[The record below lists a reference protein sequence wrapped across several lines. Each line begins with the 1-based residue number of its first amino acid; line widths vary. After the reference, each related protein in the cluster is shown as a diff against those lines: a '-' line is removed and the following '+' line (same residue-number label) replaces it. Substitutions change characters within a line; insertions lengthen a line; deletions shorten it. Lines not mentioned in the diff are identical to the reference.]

1 MGNHEGHMPSQ
12 CSELAKG
19 NDDKAQDSMDSFMET
34 AEKLYSLP
42 LDKAARKVEIFSGS
56 IELLDKKLGNATYYK
71 TKNNIIDKQTQNEKK
86 ILNANKTA
94 KTESKKSLNSAGR
107 ELRKNKN
114 LNSDDGIS
122 KKERNL
128 VKKAIRNNKEVNLS
142 YFKANSAGY
151 KAAVKYNEALKASK
165 KATNDAASAQQDYNA
180 WLVEASKLK
189 FDNIADHY
197 DKKVKM
203 IGYDMSA
210 IDDRISEIE
219 AAGRKA
225 QKSYYEDQ
233 KKINN
238 DTLSQYKAEKAALE
252 ESIKH
257 IKKGTD
263 EWYDAYDQIQQVS
276 SSISEC
282 TKKTY
287 ELNDAISQLH
297 FDMLDDIVDGTE
309 RIITEQ
315 EFLQGLFAHEKN
327 TDKDTGTFTDAGLA
341 KLGSLSAGYYASG
354 ENARRLAEEV
364 AELQRMLD
372 AGETYSSVLG
382 IDLNSRDNVEKK
394 LNEVRAKEQ
403 EWVKERYD
411 NATAIHDM
419 MEELYR
425 TELDYLKE
433 LVDAKK
439 EALDAEKDLHDYQ
452 RTISEKTESIA
463 TIQKQIAA
471 YSGDTSEEGRAK
483 LQRLQKDLD
492 DKKDDL
498 KETEYDRLISDQKEM
513 LDDLYDEYNKKLE
526 EEIEQFMVLVQKGL
540 DTANDNMSGIRDF
553 LEKVSEKNGYAM
565 GTNGLFDGSNGI
577 EKNVGNAASQ
587 VEKNEERKQESTNPE
602 ITLPTAEPFK
612 NGFTEADSKT
622 TPLGGPETTLHEKAS
637 ASDAREKA
645 KKYIGSHAT
654 KAKKKKKE
662 YSDVSQRIYENK
674 AKAYNGT
681 GKVLSTESM
690 KGLAKLLGIKY
701 DNYSKN
707 GNLYKTLKKIKF
719 PGFRKG
725 GVVSVDDIEKQVRSN
740 GDDGLVSVKNGE
752 GFLTKAQTDDFRKF
766 IGIMEDYKP
775 AMQLP
780 SQLSGL
786 PATPTMRNLNNVVN
800 VQMGGITMNGV
811 NDPKEFSKQLTNA
824 IKNNQKVQ
832 KSIHSIETQRIGGDG
847 ILSVNKIKH

>member
-1 MGNHEGHMPSQ
+1 MGNHEGHKPSQ

-34 AEKLYSLP
+34 AEKLYNLP

-189 FDNIADHY
+189 FDNIAGHY

-219 AAGRKA
+219 ASGRKA

-341 KLGSLSAGYYASG
+341 KLGSLSANYYASG
-354 ENARRLAEEV
+354 ENAKRLAEEV

-372 AGETYSSVLG
+372 AGETYSSILG
-382 IDLNSRDNVEKK
+382 IELNSIDNVEKK
-394 LNEVRAKEQ
+394 LNEARAKEQ

-433 LVDAKK
+433 LIDAKK

-483 LQRLQKDLD
+483 LQRLQKELD

-498 KETEYDRLISDQKEM
+498 KETEYDKLISDQKEM
-513 LDDLYDEYNKKLE
+513 LDDLYDEYSKKLE

-540 DTANDNMSGIRDF
+540 DTANDNMSGIRDY
-553 LEKVSEKNGYAM
+553 LKEIAEKNGYVM
-565 GTNGLFDGSNGI
+565 ETDGLFNGSKDI
-577 EKNVGNAASQ
+577 ETNVGNAVSQ
-587 VEKNEERKQESTNPE
+587 VERNEEKKQEPIDPPMKPSLNKNESTSHNSTSPS
-602 ITLPTAEPFK
+602 L
-612 NGFTEADSKT
+612 GVDFTEYK
-622 TPLGGPETTLHEKAS
+622 S
-637 ASDAREKA
+637 AADAREKA
-645 KKYIGSHAT
+645 KKYIGSHVT
-654 KAKKKKKE
+654 KAKKEKKE

-725 GVVSVDDIEKQVRSN
+725 GIVSVDDIEKQVRSN

-752 GFLTKAQTDDFRKF
+752 GILTKLQTDDFRKF

-775 AMQLP
+775 TMQFPNPLDG
-780 SQLSGL
+780 LS
-786 PATPTMRNLNNVVN
+786 ATPTMRNMNNVVN
-800 VQMGGITMNGV
+800 VNNLTLPNVTNYDEFKDRMFHDMQNDKNYIKFV
-811 NDPKEFSKQLTNA
+811 NDTSLNRTNGMGRLA
-824 IKNNQKVQ
+824 KDRQHFQ
-832 KSIHSIETQRIGGDG
+832 
-847 ILSVNKIKH
+847 